1 MLAALLILITALLL
15 FPFPFISE
23 ARNAPALANALEN
36 LGHPLAFGL
45 IAWIAY
51 ERFGARFARY
61 GLPGPVFLMLALAGF
76 GALTELAQAYT
87 GRDPTL
93 EDWIGDVLGSGA
105 VILWRASR
113 QRLIRTVSVLCVA
126 AAISPLAFT
135 LLSYGARWKEW
146 PVIWRQDS
154 MWLRRFSETQQGAFP
169 GLAVKKP
176 RSDWSGFRML
186 VVDVSNLSSE
196 PAAITVRVHDRRHDG
211 SFDDRFNRSF
221 QLPPAAASTLR
232 VELGDVRSSPAG
244 RDMDLHHIAGVIVF
258 ARTAGPLQ
266 FQVNAIRLE
275 H

>member
-51 ERFGARFARY
+51 ERFGTRFARY

-105 VILWRASR
+105 VILWRTSR

-126 AAISPLAFT
+126 AAIAPLAFT

-154 MWLRRFSETQQGAFP
+154 TWLRRFSETQQGAFP
-169 GLAVKKP
+169 GLAVKEP
-176 RSDWSGFRML
+176 RSDWSGFRTIA
-186 VVDVSNLSSE
+186 VDVRNPGSE
-196 PAAITVRVHDRRHDG
+196 PTAVTVRVHDRQHDG
-211 SFDDRFNRSF
+211 SFDDRFNRNF
-221 QLPPAAASTLR
+221 ELPPSSASTLR
-232 VELGDVRSSPAG
+232 IDLEDVHSSPAG
-244 RDMDLHHIAGVIVF
+244 RDMDLQHIAGVIVF
-258 ARTAGPLQ
+258 ARVAGPLP

>member
-15 FPFPFISE
+15 FPFPYISE
-23 ARNAPALANALEN
+23 ARSAPALANALEN
-36 LGHPLAFGL
+36 LGHPLTFGL

-51 ERFGARFARY
+51 ERFGTRFARY

-113 QRLIRTVSVLCVA
+113 QRLIRTLSVLCVA
-126 AAISPLAFT
+126 AAIAPLAFT
-135 LLSYGARWKEW
+135 LLSY
-146 PVIWRQDS
+146 
-154 MWLRRFSETQQGAFP
+154 P
-169 GLAVKKP
+169 G
-176 RSDWSGFRML
+176 
-186 VVDVSNLSSE
+186 SE
-196 PAAITVRVHDRRHDG
+196 PTAVTVRVHDRQHDG
-211 SFDDRFNRSF
+211 SFDDRFNRNF
-221 QLPPAAASTLR
+221 ELPPSSASTLR
-232 VELGDVRSSPAG
+232 IDLEDVHSSPAG

>member
-113 QRLIRTVSVLCVA
+113 QRLIRTLSVLCVA
-126 AAISPLAFT
+126 AAIAPLAFT

-176 RSDWSGFRML
+176 RSDWSGFRAIA
-186 VVDVSNLSSE
+186 VDVRNPGSE
-196 PAAITVRVHDRRHDG
+196 PTAVTVRVHDRQHDG
-211 SFDDRFNRSF
+211 SFDDRFNRNF
-221 QLPPAAASTLR
+221 ELPPSSASTLR
-232 VELGDVRSSPAG
+232 IDLEDVHSSPAG
-244 RDMDLHHIAGVIVF
+244 RDMDLQHIAGVIVF
-258 ARTAGPLQ
+258 ARTAGPLP